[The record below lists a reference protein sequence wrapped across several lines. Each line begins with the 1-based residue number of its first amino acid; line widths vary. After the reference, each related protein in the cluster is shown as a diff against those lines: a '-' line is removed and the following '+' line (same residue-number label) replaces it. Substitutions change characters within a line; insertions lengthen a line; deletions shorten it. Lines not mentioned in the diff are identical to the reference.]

1 MRTWFTEKKK
11 SWANKI
17 KEEEEKKKK
26 EEKKDE
32 KKPDEEKKDGE
43 KKEGDKKEVEE
54 MKEEKKEEKKIVE
67 EEEIVWTS
75 SIEKKGGKT
84 KDEIELSKI
93 IEKIIEKAEFIT
105 KLAMPK
111 QWDVDNARPILFK
124 VNSNQADRTVQLS
137 QESLAQNSIDYM
149 AWLQSF
155 AASQSSRGTVSNFES
170 AKKEILSS
178 STSSVLSVL

>member
-32 KKPDEEKKDGE
+32 KKPEEEKKDG
-43 KKEGDKKEVEE
+43 DKKEVEKKDSEE

-67 EEEIVWTS
+67 EEEIVRTNS
-75 SIEKKGGKT
+75 LAEKKGGKT
-84 KDEIELSKI
+84 KDEIELAKI

-111 QWDVDNARPILFK
+111 
-124 VNSNQADRTVQLS
+124 
-137 QESLAQNSIDYM
+137 
-149 AWLQSF
+149 
-155 AASQSSRGTVSNFES
+155 
-170 AKKEILSS
+170 
-178 STSSVLSVL
+178 